1 MPICSPLVLASL
13 NRNFIHLLLLGRDVK
28 RESKRPLSIFQP
40 LGPLEGN
47 LHKDLRFL
55 TSCMWAGQLK
65 LDILPPVSWKLLWS
79 GHSPPGARGSSGVC
93 QGGDEYLWPQGSLL
107 VKKWPSLPAP
117 LKHKIVSQV
126 SLYCQIQSRRG
137 MAGVPRAPPL
147 MLLSKGQP

>member
-1 MPICSPLVLASL
+1 M
-13 NRNFIHLLLLGRDVK
+13 
-28 RESKRPLSIFQP
+28 
-40 LGPLEGN
+40 
-47 LHKDLRFL
+47 
-55 TSCMWAGQLK
+55 
-65 LDILPPVSWKLLWS
+65 
-79 GHSPPGARGSSGVC
+79 C